1 MSWKSVAAAAVLV
14 LAAHTAVADESGTF
28 QMLRSYQHSY
38 ITVDHGSRSF
48 TGGILRGTNT
58 ITSSSGGP
66 FVEGA
71 HSRSECLV
79 FSRSSDGGISL
90 EAPCVNVDDDGDRL
104 YSVARRDQ
112 GTIGAGGGGGGRW
125 ELHGGTGK
133 YAAVTGRCTYQTQY
147 LDDGWLVAT
156 GYLRVEQGRKHVGA
170 YVPPDVSRAGRATSR
185 RRPVTVCHGVGIA
198 QIRTLSA
205 LYAAAPCSRS
215 RAWWTWWAPWRVH
228 WPPVRV
234 RCPVALSLSAT
245 FAHERPARRCSMIAA
260 SVSCSPWSHARR
272 PSMNWNP

>member
-14 LAAHTAVADESGTF
+14 LAAHTAVADESGTY

-38 ITVDHGSRSF
+38 ITVDHGSHSF

-104 YSVARRDQ
+104 YSVSRRDQ
-112 GTIGAGGGGGGRW
+112 GTIGAAGGGGGRW
-125 ELHGGTGK
+125 ELPGGTGK

-156 GYLRVEQGRKHVGA
+156 ATCEW
-170 YVPPDVSRAGRATSR
+170 SRD
-185 RRPVTVCHGVGIA
+185 
-198 QIRTLSA
+198 
-205 LYAAAPCSRS
+205 
-215 RAWWTWWAPWRVH
+215 
-228 WPPVRV
+228 
-234 RCPVALSLSAT
+234 
-245 FAHERPARRCSMIAA
+245 A
-260 SVSCSPWSHARR
+260 ST
-272 PSMNWNP
+272 

>member
-1 MSWKSVAAAAVLV
+1 MSWKSVAAAA
-14 LAAHTAVADESGTF
+14 AVSGADEGGTF

-58 ITSSSGGP
+58 SSSGGP

-79 FSRSSDGGISL
+79 FACSSDGGISL

-104 YSVARRDQ
+104 YSMARRDQ
-112 GTIGAGGGGGGRW
+112 GTIGAGGGGRW
-125 ELHGGTGK
+125 ELYGGTGK

-156 GYLRVEQGRKHVGA
+156 GTCE
-170 YVPPDVSRAGRATSR
+170 
-185 RRPVTVCHGVGIA
+185 
-198 QIRTLSA
+198 
-205 LYAAAPCSRS
+205 
-215 RAWWTWWAPWRVH
+215 
-228 WPPVRV
+228 
-234 RCPVALSLSAT
+234 
-245 FAHERPARRCSMIAA
+245 
-260 SVSCSPWSHARR
+260 WS
-272 PSMNWNP
+272 SS

>member
-38 ITVDHGSRSF
+38 ITVDHGSHSF

-133 YAAVTGRCTYQTQY
+133 YTAVTGRCTYQTQY

-156 GYLRVEQGRKHVGA
+156 GTCEW
-170 YVPPDVSRAGRATSR
+170 SRD
-185 RRPVTVCHGVGIA
+185 
-198 QIRTLSA
+198 
-205 LYAAAPCSRS
+205 
-215 RAWWTWWAPWRVH
+215 
-228 WPPVRV
+228 
-234 RCPVALSLSAT
+234 
-245 FAHERPARRCSMIAA
+245 A
-260 SVSCSPWSHARR
+260 ST
-272 PSMNWNP
+272 